1 MTVKRFLY
9 FYPSDYEYKINK
21 KEKKNIEKYKKL
33 RRKYW
38 KSYAGVAANSLLF
51 NEDKDLEKLDR
62 IKRQKELEKREKR
75 WKRIAK
81 MYLEGDYIGVIEEA
95 PKLFPYPSHQA
106 AAYFLSGLSNKKMQ
120 DYKAAVS
127 SLEKQRSTSLRIIN
141 FIMN

>member
-1 MTVKRFLY
+1 MTDDSEKISY

-62 IKRQKELEKREKR
+62 IKRQKELEKKR
-75 WKRIAK
+75 KT
-81 MYLEGDYIGVIEEA
+81 
-95 PKLFPYPSHQA
+95 
-106 AAYFLSGLSNKKMQ
+106 
-120 DYKAAVS
+120 
-127 SLEKQRSTSLRIIN
+127 LEKNRKDVS
-141 FIMN
+141 